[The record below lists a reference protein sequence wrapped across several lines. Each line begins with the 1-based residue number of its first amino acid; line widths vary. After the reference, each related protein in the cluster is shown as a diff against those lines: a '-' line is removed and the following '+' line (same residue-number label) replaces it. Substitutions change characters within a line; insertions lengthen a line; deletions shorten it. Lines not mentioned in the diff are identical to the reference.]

1 MLVRTIKLIVYNGYK
16 FKSSIKKLLA
26 GTLKL
31 LAGTLKLLAETIK
44 FFAGMKKLA
53 RTIRLLSPV
62 EQ

>member
-31 LAGTLKLLAETIK
+31 LAETIK

-53 RTIRLLSPV
+53 RTKRLLSQV